1 MCTYFEKAELLFKQY
16 VPNKEEEQSVKIMV
30 GAKHTSTLFGFLSI
44 LHSRFALWNN
54 ENEWNEINAMFE

>member
-30 GAKHTSTLFGFLSI
+30 GAIHTNTLFGFLTN
-44 LHSRFALWNN
+44 LHSIFALWNN
-54 ENEWNEINAMFE
+54 DNECNEIIAMFE